1 MLYYINQAHT
11 SSFPVGL
18 VKTESD
24 FIVRSVETGLVLMVI
39 LFGFLRNRYFLVA
52 LRLIV
57 RGPNLEVATKRL
69 LHQ

>member
-1 MLYYINQAHT
+1 MFYYINQAHT

-39 LFGFLRNRYFLVA
+39 LFQLSQ
-52 LRLIV
+52 
-57 RGPNLEVATKRL
+57 T
-69 LHQ
+69 